1 MRQVYPEYMERA
13 IGVGAS
19 QAGWITRLLYRALEK
34 RIGRVPKA
42 KTLAAHHT
50 PALLASTWMDAVC
63 ASARTVP
70 PLLKELVQLK
80 VATLVGCPF

>member
-1 MRQVYPEYMERA
+1 MLQK
-13 IGVGAS
+13 
-19 QAGWITRLLYRALEK
+19 RL
-34 RIGRVPKA
+34 GRVSKS

-50 PALLASTWMDAVC
+50 PTLLATTWMDTVC
-63 ASARTVP
+63 ASARTIS